1 MYCVDLPIQIN
12 KQNKMCTEK
21 CIMGNEKLRGGK
33 KMAASSRPR
42 CFLTLC
48 KQFQNVLRISS
59 LATKPQFNPNVT
71 QIWTNLYR

>member
-1 MYCVDLPIQIN
+1 
-12 KQNKMCTEK
+12 
-21 CIMGNEKLRGGK
+21 MGNEKLRGK

-59 LATKPQFNPNVT
+59 VATKPQFNLNVT
-71 QIWTNLYR
+71 QVRITSYR